1 MPLADQFLEAA
12 TGARTAAALDELALA
27 RNATQSGTHWMVT
40 PMKSLLPGYTC
51 KTLFSWFRSRRE

>member
-12 TGARTAAALDELALA
+12 TGARTAAALA